1 MMRIGAVLL
10 STAAGLALAGVALV
24 LLPVGYLERARIQP
38 EATGADEAPTPHRPV
53 AEFGDGRLLRLE
65 ALSQA
70 PAMVEPTAPQEVL
83 LLPIPSLLG
92 IVQQDEELTAWLA
105 PDGEA
110 SRAVVLG
117 EEIGGWRVVEM
128 SETRLLL
135 EADDRREVLN
145 LFEGP

>member
-1 MMRIGAVLL
+1 MIGWHHDADWCCPSFDCSRPRFGRSRTCL
-10 STAAGLALAGVALV
+10 VA
-24 LLPVGYLERARIQP
+24 
-38 EATGADEAPTPHRPV
+38 
-53 AEFGDGRLLRLE
+53 GRL
-65 ALSQA
+65 